1 MTHEDVVCT
10 LLTPIWRGLDA
21 DYKRKYARTI
31 WQQFEDA
38 LRSAAYTSS
47 LARWYETLGRKLAL
61 RVRSEDQAAIA
72 SVLGSGD
79 DRALL
84 RMIRDETSYLVVLV
98 RVAND
103 ERQAEARAT
112 MVAPVQEGF

>member
-1 MTHEDVVCT
+1 MTTHTTILDA
-10 LLTPIWRGLDA
+10 LLTR
-21 DYKRKYARTI
+21 AR
-31 WQQFEDA
+31 
-38 LRSAAYTSS
+38 SN
-47 LARWYETLGRKLAL
+47 
-61 RVRSEDQAAIA
+61 
-72 SVLGSGD
+72 GD

>member
-1 MTHEDVVCT
+1 MTHDDLVTAV
-10 LLTPIWRGLDA
+10 LTPLWRGLDA

-47 LARWYETLGRKLAL
+47 LAQWYETLHRKLAI
-61 RVRSEDQAAIA
+61 RVRSDDQAGIA
-72 SVLGSGD
+72 AVIGSGH
-79 DRALL
+79 DRLVL

-103 ERQAEARAT
+103 ERNADARAT
-112 MVAPVQEGF
+112 MVVPVQEGF